1 MIRFDQILGKR
12 THKYLGTGVK
22 TAKYFLANTGFGF
35 PVEQLMLNMLKLW
48 HHLLPNFMLKLF
60 IQALTD
66 DCIQLILLIKSLLNQ
81 PQVIW
86 IKGLPTRPQHIS
98 LQAAPSTHQSQHSFH
113 HKTFSFHQNR
123 CPIQAALNL
132 HYLLK
137 INNKLTA
144 QSLNCYHYCICPRNG

>member
-1 MIRFDQILGKR
+1 
-12 THKYLGTGVK
+12 
-22 TAKYFLANTGFGF
+22 
-35 PVEQLMLNMLKLW
+35 
-48 HHLLPNFMLKLF
+48 MLKLF

-86 IKGLPTRPQHIS
+86 IKGLPTRPQHIR
-98 LQAAPSTHQSQHSFH
+98 LQAASSTHQSQHSFH

-144 QSLNCYHYCICPRNG
+144 QSLNCYHYCICPRNGWVLSKTENNRVPSFNLIFYSKYIVQCTNY